1 VTNLAFLFLSQTTN
15 PLVVVDYRI
24 RATMENGDL
33 STMAPSSYSDDEVDK
48 AVDKAVD
55 AALAAVEARSNKP
68 RGGKKKKWKT
78 FRYPPDEA
86 EMLMNIQTT
95 TYPKMPNVSPE
106 LEADFP
112 EIFSQLR
119 ATWAKCTEVVEQS
132 NMQLLAKRDE
142 IRREYAAKGY
152 VTYKAEVTDEDEEE
166 GPRRPRGGG
175 RRRFRAGLVKHS
187 SEARKLN

>member
-1 VTNLAFLFLSQTTN
+1 MNSDQSSIFISFSTNKSSG
-15 PLVVVDYRI
+15 VVVDYRI
-24 RATMENGDL
+24 RARMENGDL
-33 STMAPSSYSDDEVDK
+33 SMAPSSYSDDE
-48 AVDKAVD
+48 VDKAVD

-68 RGGKKKKWKT
+68 GGGKKKKWKT

-119 ATWAKCTEVVEQS
+119 ASWARCTEVAEQS